1 MHMIACILLPLSQT
15 DLWTPVCR
23 FITVVVNSKL
33 AKATDFEFLT
43 RLVYTAT
50 SYARVNCSS
59 QKKKKKKKT
68 CSTQFVDP
76 VWPTQVS
83 VFDTLLQGSQR
94 RVEGGLSCK

>member
-59 QKKKKKKKT
+59 QKKKKKRLAVHNLLILFGPHK
-68 CSTQFVDP
+68 CQFLIHFSKGLRNEWRVDYHANI
-76 VWPTQVS
+76 
-83 VFDTLLQGSQR
+83 
-94 RVEGGLSCK
+94 